1 MSGAQS
7 VLVAEDDD
15 AARELLGH
23 VLRKEGYE
31 VELAVDGREA
41 LERLARRDFDVLV
54 TDLQMPE
61 VGGRDL
67 LGHLRGQ
74 GKDTEVLVISA
85 VGSIAIAV
93 ETVKQGAFDFIE
105 KPFNLE
111 VVRQKLRQ
119 AFEARDERKAQ
130 LKNASTLDQNPGR
143 ASRPPARD
151 VLDRVGRYVLETQIG
166 AGGMGQ
172 VYTAIDPVIGR
183 RVAVK
188 VLKPEPDAGRR
199 QELYA
204 RFQRESWAGGK
215 LTHSNIVTVYDFGE
229 DPELGAFYLVMEHF
243 GGGSLRERLR
253 SSEKLSPA
261 QALHITYQ
269 VADALA
275 HAHRHGVVHRDVKP
289 ENILLDWEDRV
300 KIVDF
305 GIARVPVSD
314 LTMEGRLLGSP
325 RYLSPEGASGLPVD
339 YRSDQFSLGTVLVEM
354 LTGRQVFDGETI
366 YEVLAQVREKA
377 TPPLKSLG
385 QRVPR
390 DLQKLVD
397 RLHQKDPAA
406 RFEDE
411 MELLEWLRDLARGH
425 SVSVPPPSRH

>member
-1 MSGAQS
+1 MSGARS
-7 VLVAEDDD
+7 VLVAEDD
-15 AARELLGH
+15 ASARELLGH
-23 VLRKEGYE
+23 LLRKEGYE

-41 LERLARRDFDVLV
+41 LDRLATRDFEVLV

-67 LGHLRGQ
+67 LSHLRDR

-105 KPFNLE
+105 KPFNLD
-111 VVRQKLRQ
+111 VVRKKLRE
-119 AFEARDERKAQ
+119 AFEARDERRAQ

-143 ASRPPARD
+143 SSRPPARD
-151 VLDRVGRYVLETQIG
+151 VLERVGRYVMETQIG

-172 VYTAIDPVIGR
+172 VYTALDPVIGR

-188 VLKPEPDAGRR
+188 VLKPEPDAARR

-215 LTHSNIVTVYDFGE
+215 LTHPNIVTVYDFGE
-229 DPELGAFYLVMEHF
+229 DPELGVFYLVMEHF
-243 GGGSLRERLR
+243 GGGSLRQRLQ

-261 QALHITYQ
+261 QALHIAYQ
-269 VADALA
+269 VADGLA

-325 RYLSPEGASGLPVD
+325 RYLSPEAASGLPVD
-339 YRSDQFSLGTVLVEM
+339 YRGDQFSLGTVLVEM
-354 LTGRQVFDGETI
+354 LTGKQVFDGETI
-366 YEVLAQVREKA
+366 YEVLAQVRERA

-385 QRVPR
+385 QKVSR
-390 DLQKLVD
+390 DLQKLID
-397 RLHQKDPAA
+397 RLHQKDPER
-406 RFEDE
+406 RFDDE
-411 MELLEWLRDLARGH
+411 LELLEWMRDLARGH